1 LDDFLECEIHVC
13 VAADQMSVQ
22 GFAVLELDE
31 HRVALRRS
39 EKSKGELDGDT
50 WSLVA

>member
-1 LDDFLECEIHVC
+1 MDDFLECEVHVC

-22 GFAVLELDE
+22 CFAILEFDE

-39 EKSKGELDGDT
+39 EKSEGKLDGDT